1 MTQSV
6 LILGASGR
14 FGHNVSEA
22 FQRAGWHVREFDRQ
36 HDDLLT
42 AAKGVDV
49 IVVGWNP
56 SYPDWAAQ
64 VPALHDRVIKVALE
78 TGATVVVP
86 GNVYVYGP
94 GQSPVW
100 STSTP
105 HLAQNPLG
113 LIRIDMERAYRES
126 GVRTILLRAGD
137 FIDTQASGNW
147 FDMIMTRKIANGIF
161 RYPGRTDVRHAWA
174 FLPDMARAVVKL
186 SEMRQGLNSFEEVAF
201 PGYTLTGHDMHQ
213 AIKDVVGS
221 PVVCKPVNWWM
232 FQLLRPFWKTAGCLL
247 EMRYLW
253 DTPHELSAE
262 RFNALLPEFEPT
274 PLHSAFA
281 QALPKDIAGKNA

>member
-14 FGHNVSEA
+14 FGRNVSEA
-22 FQRAGWHVREFDRQ
+22 FQRADWHVREFDRQ
-36 HDDLLT
+36 KDDLLT

-56 SYPDWAAQ
+56 AYPDWAAQ
-64 VPALHDRVIKVALE
+64 LPALHDSVIKVARD

-94 GQSPVW
+94 DQSPVW
-100 STSTP
+100 SASTP
-105 HLAQNPLG
+105 HLARNPLG

-147 FDMIMTRKIANGIF
+147 FDMIMTRKIANGIL
-161 RYPGRTDVRHAWA
+161 RYPGRTDVPHAWA
-174 FLPDMARAVVKL
+174 FLPDMARAVVQL
-186 SEMRQGLNSFEEVAF
+186 SEMRQSLNSFEEVAF

-213 AIKDVVGS
+213 AIKDVVDR

-232 FQLLRPFWKTAGCLL
+232 FQILAPFWKMARCLL

-262 RFNALLPEFEPT
+262 RFNVLLPDFVPT
-274 PLHSAFA
+274 PLPTALVQS
-281 QALPKDIAGKNA
+281 LPKDVAGEKA